1 MPELTIEILALLIT
15 VAFLA
20 GYIDAIAG
28 GGGLLT
34 IPTLMFAGLSPIQ
47 AIATNKL
54 QACFGS
60 FSASRFYVRAGLVSP
75 KSMRWAIFIAAIS
88 AAAGAFAIQWV
99 ATDTLLVVMPFVFI
113 AVALFLISVPTV
125 GKTTQ
130 PAFVSA
136 RTMNQTA
143 VPVVSFYDGFLGPG
157 TGTFFTLSYAQLRG
171 LDLVTATAHG
181 KVLNFTT
188 NIISVLIFFMA
199 GHIVLVVGLSMAV
212 AQIVGAHLGAAA
224 AIQRGVGFIRGLTVI
239 ICLTMSISLLLR
251 AL

>member
-1 MPELTIEILALLIT
+1 MFEFSFEILLLLMV
-15 VAFLA
+15 VAFLS

-34 IPTLMFAGLSPIQ
+34 IPTLMFAGLTPIQ

-60 FSASRFYVRAGLVSP
+60 FSASRFYVRAGLVEP
-75 KSMRWAIFIAAIS
+75 KKMRWAIVVAALS
-88 AAAGAFAIQWV
+88 AAGGAFAIQWV
-99 ATDTLLVVMPFVFI
+99 AADLLLLVMPFVFM
-113 AVALFLISVPTV
+113 AVAVFLLAVPSV
-125 GKTTQ
+125 GKVTRAATI
-130 PAFVSA
+130 SE

-143 VPVVSFYDGFLGPG
+143 VPAVSFYDGFLGPG

-171 LDLVTATAHG
+171 LDLVKATAHA

-188 NIISVLIFFMA
+188 NIVSLLIFLVA
-199 GHIVLVVGLSMAV
+199 GHMVLVVGLTMAV
-212 AQIVGAHLGAAA
+212 AQVIGARLGAAA
-224 AIQRGVGFIRGLTVI
+224 AIKQGVGFIRGLTVLVCI
-239 ICLTMSISLLLR
+239 TMSISLLVR